1 MANYS
6 MAFLDALRKAGMDGD
21 IDFLRESVKIMA
33 EALMEMEAAEK
44 VGAGRYQRSGART
57 NSRNGYRPVRPWKT
71 RVGEIP
77 LRIPKLRRGSYFP
90 SLLEPRRAA
99 EQALVSVVQE
109 AYVHGVSTRK
119 VDDLVRAMGLEGM
132 DKSAVSRLAK
142 GLDEQVERFRNRPLE
157 GSYPYMWLDAT
168 YLKVREDGRVQGMAL
183 VVAIGVKE
191 TGERE
196 VLGVDLGPAEDAE
209 FWLGFLRSLVAR
221 GLRGLQLVISDAH
234 EGLKRAAG
242 AALGGAAWQRCTVHF
257 MRNALSYVPKTAQP
271 MVAAAI
277 RTVFAQPDQ
286 ASAREQLGRVA
297 ASLEPRFPR
306 VAALLYEAQEDI
318 LAYMAFPTEHH
329 RQIRSTNPLERL
341 NKELKRRADVVG
353 IFPNR
358 QAVIRLMGALL
369 AEQDDEWVT
378 GRRYFSQESMAKLR
392 QTPLPALEPALF
404 AAD

>member
-1 MANYS
+1 
-6 MAFLDALRKAGMDGD
+6 
-21 IDFLRESVKIMA
+21 
-33 EALMEMEAAEK
+33 MEMEVAEK
-44 VGAGRYQRSGART
+44 VGADRYQRSEART
-57 NSRNGYRPVRPWKT
+57 NSRNGYRPIRPWRT

-90 SLLEPRRAA
+90 SLLEPRRMA

-142 GLDEQVERFRNRPLE
+142 ELDEQVERFRHRPLE

-168 YLKVREDGRVQGMAL
+168 YLRVREDGRVQGMAL
-183 VVAIGVKE
+183 VVAIGVRE

-234 EGLKRAAG
+234 EGLKRAIG
-242 AALGGAAWQRCTVHF
+242 AVLGGAAWQRCTVHF
-257 MRNALSYVPKTAQP
+257 MRNALSHVPKTAQS
-271 MVAAAI
+271 MVAAAL
-277 RTVFAQPDQ
+277 RTIFAQPDQ
-286 ASAREQLGRVA
+286 ASARDQLGRVA
-297 ASLEPRFPR
+297 ESLQSRFPR

-358 QAVIRLMGALL
+358 QSVIRLMGAIL

-378 GRRYFSQESMAKLR
+378 GRRYFSQESMTKLR